1 MNREALRAIR
11 IYHGMTQSQFAAAL
25 GISKSCV
32 ASAESGY
39 RNVSDKLRVL
49 VAQRFGMSEDILE
62 AIAAAKA
69 SAKLAL

>member
-11 IYHGMTQSQFAAAL
+11 IYNDMTQSEYAAAL
-25 GISKSCV
+25 GVSQSCV

-39 RNVSDKLRVL
+39 RSVSDKLRVR
-49 VAQRFGMSEDILE
+49 VAQRFGMGADVLE
-62 AIAAAKA
+62 AIQRAKA